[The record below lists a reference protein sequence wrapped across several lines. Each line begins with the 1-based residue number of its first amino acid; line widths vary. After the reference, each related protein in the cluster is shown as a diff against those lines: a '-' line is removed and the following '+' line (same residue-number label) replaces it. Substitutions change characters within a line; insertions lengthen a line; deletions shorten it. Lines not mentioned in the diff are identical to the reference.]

1 VNPLS
6 SPLVTD
12 YYQLVMLESYL
23 RQGMTEIA
31 VFKLFVRRLPQ
42 KRNFLV
48 AAGLEQA
55 LFLENLSFPQE
66 ELAGLSSRFGAPLVA
81 YLEQFRFTGDVHAMP
96 DRRHPVF
103 SG

>member
-31 VFKLFVRRLPQ
+31 VFELFVRKLPQ
-42 KRNFLV
+42 K
-48 AAGLEQA
+48 E
-55 LFLENLSFPQE
+55 
-66 ELAGLSSRFGAPLVA
+66 
-81 YLEQFRFTGDVHAMP
+81 
-96 DRRHPVF
+96 F
-103 SG
+103 SGCGGTGAGT